1 MIKKSKVIIF
11 GSFILGIILGIFGQD
26 FAYFLN
32 SIFPESYPIYNLT
45 ILTLI
50 SIFLILNSLIMI
62 YFQYKI
68 QRINKEKLGIYITLF
83 VIAGLLTSWWS
94 LFVLAMWWG

>member
-1 MIKKSKVIIF
+1 MKKSNMIIL
-11 GSFILGIILGIFGQD
+11 GSFILAVVLGIFGQD

-32 SIFPESYPIYNLT
+32 GIFPGSYPIYNLT

-50 SIFLILNSLIMI
+50 SIILFLNSLVMI
-62 YFQYKI
+62 CFQYKK
-68 QRINKEKLGIYITLF
+68 QRMNKEKLGIYIALF

-94 LFVLAMWWG
+94 LFVLIMWWS